1 MECLSTSLFMRCF
14 TDIIPHEFLLCIVL
28 HYWFLVTDF
37 YCPCTITNLLINS
50 FKGVQPKFN
59 FLMSEFHLFFF
70 FFLSRLSIGLNCS
83 LRDKYQFKTDKD
95 WCKYF
100 LIKSTFLIDKTN
112 KYWTLSL
119 PFCLR
124 WFKQVRTWEIF
135 KYLQL

>member
-1 MECLSTSLFMRCF
+1 MFVNIAVYEVFYWHSTTRIPPVYCTSLLVSGHR
-14 TDIIPHEFLLCIVL
+14 FLLPMYNNKSSDQFIQR
-28 HYWFLVTDF
+28 
-37 YCPCTITNLLINS
+37 CPCSLNLI
-50 FKGVQPKFN
+50 FWRAN
-59 FLMSEFHLFFF
+59 FTYFFF
-70 FFLSRLSIGLNCS
+70 FFLSRLSIGLHCS